1 MRDKTAMNHIST
13 IDAESQNLEIHVDLC
28 AQRYTQM
35 DGRLTVLEKK
45 VDDLG
50 DRIDRLHSDIWK
62 VMITTA
68 GTIVVAVIGAIG
80 MYLTR

>member
-35 DGRLTVLEKK
+35 DNRLTVLEKK

-50 DRIDRLHSDIWK
+50 DRIDMLHSDIWK

-68 GTIVVAVIGAIG
+68 GTVIVAVIGAIG
-80 MYLTR
+80 IYLTR